1 MQMLTQSVLYKPLKI
16 NPMYSTLRRFSL
28 CVMVFCI
35 AHVLSAQNTSALS
48 TLPLI
53 DSGKGSPTD
62 AKDLSDQPEFER
74 IKSIYDKLVFARGDF
89 RYPVPRLQYT
99 DDSSYVA
106 SIDYAANVINFEQSA
121 FEVCEKY
128 GDVAIAFLLAHELT
142 HYYEK
147 HAWKRGF
154 AQENIDLNI
163 GRDLKEIQDGVAF
176 ETEADYLGGFLA
188 YSAGFGLFTQGGE
201 IIKELYEKYELPNIL
216 ESYPELNERI
226 LLTERSAKKMK
237 ILVDVFDMANFN
249 FAVGQYDLAY
259 QYYQYI
265 LGIYQSREI
274 YNNIGMVKL
283 MEAMEEIGKKNVKYL
298 YPTELE
304 LTFSGSKGISDKSKE
319 MLRVAVRHF
328 ESATNLDPS
337 YAPAYLNKAIAYTL
351 ADDVEKANFYLKHEA
366 MPAAN
371 AKPEEYAKT
380 IQDLTILKA
389 IILDKESELLKG
401 EDNELATAKKNEAIA
416 LLTTEKEKGSD
427 NASFNLDRVN
437 GLEFPQDVFSDSP
450 WMDEEKIGTR
460 DIMSYLERPQL
471 SNFRIPLNDTT
482 TFFLIKSDKISK
494 IGHTLIEHSDS
505 KERFGFHQT
514 IDKFDGTLSTGI
526 KIGSSKSEVINKHK
540 HPSNVVGSVNGEMLV
555 YPSIIFIMDMEGKVS
570 KMITYARSS
579 IDNE

>member
-1 MQMLTQSVLYKPLKI
+1 MIDKPLKI
-16 NPMYSTLRRFSL
+16 NPMYTTLRRIIL
-28 CVMVFCI
+28 CALVFI
-35 AHVLSAQNTSALS
+35 NVTFLAAQNTSTLS

-53 DSGKGSPTD
+53 DSGKGSPVD
-62 AKDLSDQPEFER
+62 AQDLSDQPEFAQ
-74 IKSIYDKLVFARGDF
+74 IKAIYDKLVFARGDF

-106 SIDYAANVINFEQSA
+106 SIDYQENIVRFEKNA
-121 FEVCEKY
+121 YEVCKKY

-154 AQENIDLNI
+154 AQENVDLQI
-163 GRDLKEIQDGVAF
+163 GKDLKKIQDGVAF

-188 YSAGFGLFTQGGE
+188 YSAGFGLFTQGDE
-201 IIKELYEKYELPNIL
+201 IIKELYEKYELPDTL

-226 LLTERSAKKMK
+226 QLTKRSAKKMK
-237 ILVDVFDMANFN
+237 VLIDVFDMANFN

-274 YNNIGMVKL
+274 YNNIGMVRL

-304 LTFSGSKGISDKSKE
+304 LTFSGSKGISNKSKE
-319 MLRVAVRHF
+319 MLRVAIRHF
-328 ESATNLDPS
+328 ESANNLDPS
-337 YAPAYLNKAIAYTL
+337 YAPAYLNKAIACTIAGDL
-351 ADDVEKANFYLKHEA
+351 EKANFYIKHEA
-366 MPAAN
+366 LPAAN

-380 IQDLTILKA
+380 IQDLNILKA
-389 IILDKESELLKG
+389 IILDKESELLKD
-401 EDNELATAKKNEAIA
+401 ENAELAATKKTEAIA
-416 LLTTEKEKGSD
+416 LLTAEKEKGSD

-437 GLEFPQDVFSDSP
+437 GLEFPQDVFTDTP

-471 SNFRIPLNDTT
+471 SNFRIALNDTT
-482 TFFLIKSDKISK
+482 TFFLIKSDRISK

-514 IDKFDGTLSTGI
+514 LDSFDGELSTGI
-526 KIGSSKSEVINKHK
+526 KKGSSKADVIAKHK
-540 HPSNVVGSVNGEMLV
+540 EPSNIVGSVNGEMLV

-579 IDNE
+579 VDNE

>member
-1 MQMLTQSVLYKPLKI
+1 
-16 NPMYSTLRRFSL
+16 MYTILHRLGL
-28 CVMVFCI
+28 CVMVLLTVHLLC
-35 AHVLSAQNTSALS
+35 AQNTSTLS

-53 DSGKGSPTD
+53 DSGKGNPGE
-62 AKDLSDQPEFER
+62 AKDLSDQPEFPR
-74 IKSIYDKLVFARGDF
+74 IKAVYDRLVFARGDF
-89 RYPVPRLQYT
+89 RFPVPRLQYT
-99 DDSSYVA
+99 DDDGYVA
-106 SIDYAANVINFEQSA
+106 SIDYESNTINFEQGA
-121 FEVCEKY
+121 YQVCEKY
-128 GDVAIAFLLAHELT
+128 GDVALAFLLAHELT

-154 AQENIDLNI
+154 AQENIDLDI
-163 GRDLKEIQDGVAF
+163 GRNLKKIQDGVAF

-188 YSAGFGLFTQGGE
+188 YSAGYGLFTQGDE
-201 IIKELYEKYELPNIL
+201 IIRDLYKKYELPDVL

-226 LLTERSAKKMK
+226 LLTKRSAKKMK

-283 MEAMEEIGKKNVKYL
+283 MEAMDEIGKKNIKYL

-319 MLRVAVRHF
+319 MLRVAIRHF
-328 ESATNLDPS
+328 ESATNLDPK
-337 YAPAYLNKAIAYTL
+337 YAPAYLNKTIAYAL
-351 ADDVEKANFYLKHEA
+351 ADDLEKANFYLKHEA
-366 MPAAN
+366 YPAAN
-371 AKPEEYAKT
+371 ADIETYSKT
-380 IQDLTILKA
+380 LQDLNILKG
-389 IILDKESELLKG
+389 ILLDKESESIKD
-401 EDNELATAKKNEAIA
+401 ENPTVASEKKNEAIA
-416 LLTTEKEKGSD
+416 LLTTEKNKGSGT
-427 NASFNLDRVN
+427 AAFNLDRVN
-437 GLEFPQDVFSDSP
+437 GIEYPQDIFSDTP

-460 DIMSYLERPQL
+460 DIMSYLEKPQL

-494 IGHTLIEHSDS
+494 IGHTLIEHTDS

-514 IDKFDGTLSTGI
+514 NEKFDGELSTGV
-526 KIGSSKSEVINKHK
+526 KKGSTKADVIAKHK
-540 HPSNVVGSVNGEMLV
+540 QPSNIVGSVNGEMLV
-555 YPSIIFIMDMEGKVS
+555 YPSIIFIMGIDGKVN

-579 IDNE
+579 KANEEEE